1 MTPPPQTP
9 QPDARPGHVPGWL
22 LIVATLGLFI
32 AVPALVIGIL
42 ALLPEPAPP
51 QDPNETLDWSQ
62 RDTWR
67 AYEIVPADLNTGLM
81 SQMRTGG
88 RDFKKVRFEITPELE
103 RTLMTASNLAR
114 DTTRFTN
121 PQTLAALEA
130 LEQDT
135 GPHFYLSFLIGQHHR
150 LNNRPEQAD
159 DAFTQAFAKAPAV
172 LTQQLDILS
181 DGTPAPGKTYAIGLD
196 RIQNDIRNV
205 SLVLVFPSLTPDETG
220 RVYMPLYRMV
230 YRLADLNTPP
240 GTITPEEIDRGW
252 FAIPGGRIGKLPG
265 MVLIVGDS

>member
-1 MTPPPQTP
+1 MTAPPQSDTP
-9 QPDARPGHVPGWL
+9 AARPGHVPGWT
-22 LIVATLGLFI
+22 LIVATLSLFVV
-32 AVPALVIGIL
+32 VPGLVIGIL

-51 QDPNETLDWSQ
+51 QDPNELLDWSQ

-67 AYEIVPADLNTGLM
+67 AYDIVPADLNTGLM

-103 RTLMTASNLAR
+103 RTLITAAALAR
-114 DTTRFTN
+114 DTQRFAR
-121 PQTLAALEA
+121 PDTLAALES

-135 GPHFYLSFLIGQHHR
+135 GPHFYLSFLIGQHHK
-150 LNNRPEQAD
+150 LNDRPADAD

-172 LTQQLDILS
+172 LTQRVPES
-181 DGTPAPGKTYAIGLD
+181 ASPFTVAIGLD

-205 SLVLVFPSLTPDETG
+205 SLVLVFPELTRDDTG

-230 YRLADLNTPP
+230 YRLADPDTPP
-240 GTITPEEIDRGW
+240 GTITPQEIDRGW
-252 FAIPGGRIGKLPG
+252 FAIPGGRIGRLP
-265 MVLIVGDS
+265 DHATPQ